1 MRAFAYLMLLTLSVA
16 KRVLINEH
24 VRAGVTLEDLQDTWL
39 SIEKSRSGSWFT
51 GGVEVLVVEGGK
63 ALIEGEEE
71 EDGYYDKTNVF
82 GHLSMKRNRIQLQSK
97 NRNEIWA
104 VTGSQTAD
112 SDCSAWN
119 EYLEFM
125 EKMKEARKNPPPGM
139 FSLAQANQTEKPEAS
154 REIVCV
160 DWIWTG
166 DVRPPPQG
174 MYSLAEVSGKG
185 ERTMHWLKKPPPSE
199 DEVAAMIEDALF
211 QLTALLLPL
220 APLRS
225 SKDIK
230 HKLAWAEEATMAL
243 LSFPLESAEALIS
256 RWMNEAEFELGMS
269 KELKAAMVQDI
280 ITALAPLKDV
290 IEIKP
295 TSARDV

>member
-1 MRAFAYLMLLTLSVA
+1 M
-16 KRVLINEH
+16 
-24 VRAGVTLEDLQDTWL
+24 G
-39 SIEKSRSGSWFT
+39 
-51 GGVEVLVVEGGK
+51 
-63 ALIEGEEE
+63 
-71 EDGYYDKTNVF
+71 DKTNVF
-82 GHLSMKRNRIQLQSK
+82 GHLSMKKNQIQLQS
-97 NRNEIWA
+97 NNFNEIWA
-104 VTGSQTAD
+104 LTGSETED
-112 SDCSAWN
+112 SDCSAWK
-119 EYLEFM
+119 EYLKFM
-125 EKMKEARKNPPPGM
+125 DKLKESQKNPPPGM

-199 DEVAAMIEDALF
+199 DEVAAMIEEALF
-211 QLTALLLPL
+211 DLTAMLLPL
-220 APLRS
+220 APLS
-225 SKDIK
+225 SSRGINN
-230 HKLAWAEEATMAL
+230 KLAWAKEATMAL
-243 LSFPLESAEALIS
+243 LSFPLEGAEALIS

-269 KELKAAMVQDI
+269 QELKAAMVQDI